1 MFDKCS
7 CTVAIG
13 GDIRSVVPKTMVT
26 PAEIMLLQSIH
37 GDDAV
42 TNIRVNGELDATMDQ
57 ERNRLGEFYGD
68 SKVVGLF
75 NQFGDL
81 PNTLEAARVPAELL
95 DPTFKPEKK
104 KPVKKKTTRK
114 RARDEN
120 GHFIADN
127 PETEIN
133 EAYVEEE

>member
-37 GDDAV
+37 GGDAV

-68 SKVVGLF
+68 DKVVGLF
-75 NQFGDL
+75 NQYGDL

-95 DPTFKPEKK
+95 DPTFTPEKK
-104 KPVKKKTTRK
+104 KPAKKKTTRK
-114 RARDEN
+114 RARDAK
-120 GHFIADN
+120 GHYIADD
-127 PETEIN
+127 PTTEEN
-133 EAYVEEE
+133 EAYVEE

>member
-37 GDDAV
+37 GGDAV

-68 SKVVGLF
+68 DKVVGLF
-75 NQFGDL
+75 NQYGDL

-95 DPTFKPEKK
+95 DPTYTPEKK
-104 KPVKKKTTRK
+104 TPAKKKTTRK
-114 RARDEN
+114 RASDAK
-120 GHFIADN
+120 GHYIADN
-127 PETEIN
+127 PDTPEN
-133 EAYVEEE
+133 EAYVEE

>member
-13 GDIRSVVPKTMVT
+13 GDIRSVVPKTLVT

-42 TNIRVNGELDATMDQ
+42 TNIRVDGSFDVTSDV
-57 ERNRLGEFYGD
+57 ERDRLGSFYGD
-68 SKVVGLF
+68 QKVVNLF
-75 NQFGDL
+75 NQYGDL
-81 PNTLEAARVPAELL
+81 PNTLEAARIPDVLL
-95 DPTFKPEKK
+95 DPTYTPEQK

-120 GHFIADN
+120 GHFVADDPQT
-127 PETEIN
+127 PEN
-133 EAYVEEE
+133 EAYVKE

>member
-120 GHFIADN
+120 GHFVADD
-127 PETEIN
+127 PETPEN
-133 EAYVEEE
+133 EAYVKE

>member
-37 GDDAV
+37 GGDAV
-42 TNIRVNGELDATMDQ
+42 TNIRVNGELDATNDQ

-68 SKVVGLF
+68 EKVVNLF

-95 DPTFKPEKK
+95 DPTFKQEKK
-104 KPVKKKTTRK
+104 ETSKK
-114 RARDEN
+114 N
-120 GHFIADN
+120 N
-127 PETEIN
+127 S
-133 EAYVEEE
+133 

>member
-1 MFDKCS
+1 MFEKCS

-68 SKVVGLF
+68 GKVVGLF

-104 KPVKKKTTRK
+104 KPAKKTTRK

-133 EAYVEEE
+133 EAYVEEQ

>member
-1 MFDKCS
+1 MFEKCS

-133 EAYVEEE
+133 EAYVEEQ

>member
-133 EAYVEEE
+133 EAYVEEQ

>member
-1 MFDKCS
+1 MFEKCS

-68 SKVVGLF
+68 GKVVGLF

-133 EAYVEEE
+133 EAYVEE

>member
-13 GDIRSVVPKTMVT
+13 GDIRSVVPKTLVT

>member
-13 GDIRSVVPKTMVT
+13 GDIRSVVPKTLVT

-42 TNIRVNGELDATMDQ
+42 TNIRVDGSFDVTSDA
-57 ERNRLGEFYGD
+57 ERDRLGSFYGD
-68 SKVVGLF
+68 QKVVNLF
-75 NQFGDL
+75 NQYGDL
-81 PNTLEAARVPAELL
+81 PNTLEAARIPDVLL
-95 DPTFKPEKK
+95 DPTFTPEKK
-104 KPVKKKTTRK
+104 KPAKKKTTRK

-120 GHFIADN
+120 GHFVADN
-127 PETEIN
+127 PETPEN
-133 EAYVEEE
+133 EAYVKE